1 MTYLNIIE
9 PLSVIFVSFT
19 LGMFFATLFFIY
31 ISSTE
36 KSNLEKNMQEF
47 DKKINKF
54 EKQKKSYDR
63 TQ

>member
-1 MTYLNIIE
+1 MTYLTIIE
-9 PLSVIFVSFT
+9 PLSVIFVSFN
-19 LGMFFATLFFIY
+19 LGIFVTALFFIY

-54 EKQKKSYDR
+54 EKQKKSHDR
-63 TQ
+63 T